1 MSLSVLY
8 KNFNGFYNTKSQ
20 DLFNKIKS
28 LLIFRNMQ
36 LHFYKTLL
44 ILFTINYFYTA
55 K

>member
-28 LLIFRNMQ
+28 MFIFRNMQ
-36 LHFYKTLL
+36 LHFYKTLT
-44 ILFTINYFYTA
+44 IVFTTKSFYTA